1 MMWCNLQFEKAPT
14 RDGWKLHGCAVTKA
28 FAHRYQQYDIGT
40 DEF

>member
-1 MMWCNLQFEKAPT
+1 MMWCNLQFEKDST